1 MQTLAA
7 KINRLFEVMHRKGE
21 LPMSTAAAANGI
33 LTQTGAAISP
43 AYLDQLRSGTV
54 TEPSAPDLTAIA
66 QFFGVPTEYLTEGRP
81 DIERQLSLLEQM
93 RDASRV
99 FACRRQGS

>member
-1 MQTLAA
+1 MQTFAA

-21 LPMSTAAAANGI
+21 PPMSTNAAANGI

-43 AYLDQLRSGTV
+43 AYLDQLRAGTV
-54 TEPSAPDLTAIA
+54 AEPSAADLTAIA
-66 QFFGVPTEYLTEGRP
+66 QFFGVLPAYLTEDRP
-81 DIERQLSLLEQM
+81 DIERQLSLLELM
-93 RDASRV
+93 RDASRM